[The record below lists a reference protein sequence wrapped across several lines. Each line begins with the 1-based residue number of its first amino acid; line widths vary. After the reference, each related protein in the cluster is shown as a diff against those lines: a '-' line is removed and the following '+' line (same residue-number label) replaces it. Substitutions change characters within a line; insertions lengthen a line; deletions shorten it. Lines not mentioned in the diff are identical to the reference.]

1 MAVPLMAE
9 AEASWLD
16 RLDEGLSYQSAG
28 GAVRAE
34 LGGLLDFEGYTVDG
48 TPPGLVFSD
57 REYLIAPRMS
67 LFLDSR
73 WGGKLYSLVQMRF
86 DRGFDPNSKP
96 RGDERLDEYFLRYTP
111 WEDGRVL
118 HPGGEVRHDSWHNPF
133 VNAPL
138 PYENVLTMTDSVAP
152 PSAAAFLGRKSKADE
167 KGKWL
172 PVLWGPSYAAGALV
186 GGSVER
192 FDYAFELKNASIS
205 SRPPRGIRSKTAG
218 TIPLIPG
225 DWAGVRTP
233 PGNWGFP
240 EAMAVICFSPR
251 RLDYLREPAAMIF
264 NRPPL
269 VLTLDML
276 AIGGRCGARS
286 SDLASMSPRWAMPT
300 PSPITLKRSTRST
313 RVGPRPCAGI
323 SSFLGK

>member
-1 MAVPLMAE
+1 MKRSDVAVNSKLGCSDWSAGSNWTGLGRQAVSMAAGCAMAVPLMAE

-118 HPGGEVRHDSWHNPF
+118 HPGGEVRHGLWQ
-133 VNAPL
+133 L
-138 PYENVLTMTDSVAP
+138 GGP
-152 PSAAAFLGRKSKADE
+152 P
-167 KGKWL
+167 
-172 PVLWGPSYAAGALV
+172 
-186 GGSVER
+186 
-192 FDYAFELKNASIS
+192 
-205 SRPPRGIRSKTAG
+205 
-218 TIPLIPG
+218 
-225 DWAGVRTP
+225 
-233 PGNWGFP
+233 
-240 EAMAVICFSPR
+240 
-251 RLDYLREPAAMIF
+251 
-264 NRPPL
+264 
-269 VLTLDML
+269 
-276 AIGGRCGARS
+276 
-286 SDLASMSPRWAMPT
+286 
-300 PSPITLKRSTRST
+300 
-313 RVGPRPCAGI
+313 
-323 SSFLGK
+323 